1 MHVIFNI
8 KYMANDYVHQCFK
21 LSPNQSELCD
31 ISTTIEDMDTSGL
44 SWLLHSSTLSWII
57 FATGASI

>member
-31 ISTTIEDMDTSGL
+31 INDN
-44 SWLLHSSTLSWII
+44 
-57 FATGASI
+57 